1 MVLLMTLRKKK
12 ILPLLKALV
21 LDTENMSDET
31 WWKEDLLDYIVL
43 LYCEKL
49 AQKLM
54 TKSSQY

>member
-1 MVLLMTLRKKK
+1 MTLRKKK